1 MTTPGRRKMTKSYKV
16 MISILMLFLIIVL
29 ALGTFYIDYL
39 KNKEHKEIRY
49 YQSRR
54 DELILQEQRL
64 KGVID
69 GLNSTLSDSISANL
83 ELSAQLSEAEQ
94 KQADITPVVQTSPPP
109 PPVVVTPRPRVTRA
123 S

>member
-1 MTTPGRRKMTKSYKV
+1 MTKSYKV